1 MLELGLGVFEG
12 GLVALA
18 GGGIGTAGFGKG
30 GEVVAIDNVAQA
42 LGFCG
47 GMFGSLVAVLRAV
60 VLWLGVRLLALLGV
74 GSLFVI
80 LPAGWPAVPD
90 WGLGGVVAGI
100 ALLAGVGAGVGRFGF
115 LLLARV
121 CTAGGRLVVV
131 LPALAVATAGGFGI
145 LLLARVGAAV
155 GWLVAVLGSV
165 LTVAAALGFV
175 VLRFG
180 R

>member
-1 MLELGLGVFEG
+1 MDLGVFEG
-12 GLVALA
+12 GLVALV

-47 GMFGSLVAVLRAV
+47 GVFGSLDA
-60 VLWLGVRLLALLGV
+60 VLWLGVGLRALLGV
-74 GSLFVI
+74 YAVCLGGLFVI
-80 LPAGWPAVPD
+80 LLAGWPAVPD
-90 WGLGGVVAGI
+90 WGLGGVVSGI

-131 LPALAVATAGGFGI
+131 LPALAVATSGGFGF

-155 GWLVAVLGSV
+155 GRFVAVLGSV